1 MTTIAARFVLS
12 PFTQRRIAATNFPH
26 FILPFRGRPSRHKSS
41 MSTTPAVSMA
51 SGGTSFNTLEAKV
64 DPALLAALKDM
75 KFDTMSPVQEKV
87 MKTLPEMAS
96 DW

>member
-12 PFTQRRIAATNFPH
+12 SFTQRRIAATNFPH
-26 FILPFRGRPSRHKSS
+26 FILRSCGRLSRHTAS
-41 MSTTPAVSMA
+41 MSTTPALSMA
-51 SGGTSFNTLEAKV
+51 SGGISFNALKGKV

-87 MKTLPEMAS
+87 MTTLPELAS